1 MLRKCSGRS
10 TEIGIVPDRARRVS
24 FAGAV
29 LLSLFGLPRVAPAG
43 VDPFHALLRPES
55 SQQDVGSD
63 FEITFEVDETAKH
76 FNGYEIRLH
85 WDPAVLSLDSV
96 REGSL
101 MADACP
107 NNFTN
112 LVFTDSTATYS
123 HILLCG
129 GVSLDGPGVLSN
141 FTFHTEGEGLTV
153 VDLVS
158 DPNRTFFDDGIF
170 ISPAHPTYPRQ
181 VQLFDAS
188 VVVGTAADV
197 APNPGL
203 PAFEIR
209 VSPHPV
215 RDHARIELVM
225 PASDSMSGSVGS
237 AAASRLLGTVSLEIS
252 DVSGRIIRRWTID
265 ASRETEISWKAIDG
279 SGASLPAGAYFYSAR
294 SRDAV
299 VSGKILVVR

>member
-1 MLRKCSGRS
+1 MLRKCSGRNI
-10 TEIGIVPDRARRVS
+10 ENRIVPGRARLVS
-24 FAGAV
+24 FAGV
-29 LLSLFGLPRVAPAG
+29 ILLSFYALPEVAAAG

-63 FEITFEVDETAKH
+63 FEITFEVDETAKQ

-85 WDPAVLSLDSV
+85 WDPVVLSLDSV

-101 MADACP
+101 MTDACP

-129 GVSLDGPGVLSN
+129 GVSLDGPGVLSI
-141 FTFHTEGEGLTV
+141 FTFHAEGEGVTV

-188 VVVGTAADV
+188 IAVGTTAEV

-203 PAFEIR
+203 RAFEIR

-225 PASDSMSGSVGS
+225 PASERMSGSMGS
-237 AAASRLLGTVSLEIS
+237 TTASHLLGPVSLEIS